1 MDKDQIMEIIR
12 KRETRLDEWLQ
23 NSEKSSMSKLKKA
36 RKECGYLA
44 DPLKL
49 DIASTFMCLKA
60 RQHKQKPL
68 YDKWIQLNQERKE
81 PSVLKEEQKH
91 QRVKKVKRKQ
101 KFRQNPKSSNIFMKK
116 KKE

>member
-12 KRETRLDEWLQ
+12 KRVTRLDEWLQ
-23 NSEKSSMSKLKKA
+23 NSEKSMSKLKKA
-36 RKECGYLA
+36 RKEWGYLA

-60 RQHKQKPL
+60 VQNKQKPL

-81 PSVLKEEQKH
+81 SSVLKEEQKH

-101 KFRQNPKSSNIFMKK
+101 KYRQNPKSNNIFTKK